1 MRATDYVTIN
11 QSINQNIREADM
23 IRYEIRV

>member
-11 QSINQNIREADM
+11 RSINQNISEADM